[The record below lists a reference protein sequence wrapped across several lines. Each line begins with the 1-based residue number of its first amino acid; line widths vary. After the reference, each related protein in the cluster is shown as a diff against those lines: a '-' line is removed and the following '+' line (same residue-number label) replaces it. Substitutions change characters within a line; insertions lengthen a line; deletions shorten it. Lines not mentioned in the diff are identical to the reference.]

1 MFDIGQQ
8 IKYLRKQSGFTQVQ
22 LAKKLNKS
30 KSAVCRYESGA
41 KVPSLDTLIDIST
54 LFNVSLDYLVGLEK
68 KDIVSIEKLTPGQT
82 SIINTLLVE
91 LRTTKSYQQ
100 VKLTERQ
107 LDILNE
113 IISEF
118 LH

>member
-1 MFDIGQQ
+1 M
-8 IKYLRKQSGFTQVQ
+8 
-22 LAKKLNKS
+22 ALNNGRYHIRYCS
-30 KSAVCRYESGA
+30 YHFILGIQGYESGA

-91 LRTTKSYQQ
+91 FRTTKSYQQ